1 MLLWFFFSSDIIFL
15 SCIFKKT
22 SLLTCLHIDSFWFVC
37 FAYLF
42 IYSCTIL
49 VIHYYSQTLPKNQNG
64 WCYMDDHIISLL
76 ISRFPLSTAAPA
88 SAVRNFFPF
97 FSTPLPLLVLTFSR
111 HDPKKEINSTLHI
124 SNNLIPHAVQVDW
137 TFEWKLNIIWAFL
150 FFLVRLS
157 QWGFKQRQSVLQ
169 YIWARY

>member
-88 SAVRNFFPF
+88 SAVRPFFPF
-97 FSTPLPLLVLTFSR
+97 FQLHCLCSFWPFQDMTQKKRLIALCILATISYLMLCRSTELLNGNW
-111 HDPKKEINSTLHI
+111 I
-124 SNNLIPHAVQVDW
+124 
-137 TFEWKLNIIWAFL
+137 
-150 FFLVRLS
+150 
-157 QWGFKQRQSVLQ
+157 
-169 YIWARY
+169 